1 MPQLLKRLGSITPRC
16 RRADPV
22 LPFSDLCS
30 ASPDGE
36 GSPDSKEPTAHSPTP
51 KTKVITDRSPY
62 VVRASP
68 DGSTK
73 KQRLSFSAEDQPCAA
88 LPMPMSPV
96 SATSTSS
103 KQKKQPRR
111 AVNASPGCVEASP
124 GSSAKK
130 PRRAALEQEAEPEAG
145 EPVTARRRLELGVG
159 PTPVKEAASPETSGN
174 YNASPEVGGVFGK
187 ETGQSFADNFHMHPT
202 RLFSELANL
211 AYFGLSEDA
220 SDKDLDNAYRQMA
233 KRMHPDKNGGTEESK
248 QRFQE
253 MQKRYEALKEKRGL
267 QEPADAGS
275 PGDAEEVA
283 TSLDL
288 RATAAAELGRPP
300 MGPLSSADQ
309 PPPQELLGVE
319 RLPDIRPA
327 SARATVGP
335 RTPLRPIT
343 SGGTVAAESA
353 ASCNAESS
361 TTSPERPRTSPAP
374 AEAFAP
380 RAPPQPRRPQTAR
393 PSAPRPPQALARASS
408 SLLSSAAK
416 AATSAASVLTPRRL
430 MSPGRLLSPRR
441 MMSPGRLMSPR
452 RMMSPGRVMTPR
464 PDANPSEETPDA
476 TSSASISGGPA
487 AAKETPQTQPRTP
500 RSWLPSP
507 RPSFRRGS
515 KPPVGHQAATAAA
528 EATPPRSAASRAAN
542 GAGVGPLDTSEGEE
556 ADDADPLVNPMLS
569 AVYGRP
575 LTREEVS
582 AAVSVC
588 PEVSWLAQCA
598 LMCPLPPGWRQ
609 CNGDGADGVPPIL
622 YACDLTGEVNEQP
635 PHLQRFS
642 RLARLLMTSVQ
653 RPEDT
658 AAAAAWL
665 EREIQDAHSEATRMK
680 ESWTQSIDPAR
691 GVKFWH
697 DPVSRRSCWENPA
710 APAEFI
716 ACVAERLL
724 ATEAFAKLASTADAA
739 SSRADSARSDAA
751 VRADSARRS
760 KPRAQS
766 GTPRAPY
773 SDPAA
778 SPAPTA
784 AAAPPPAPGTS
795 RRVRKPSGQSS
806 TGRDASMEASACQAG
821 EYENAK
827 NALESKRRS
836 RSKRMTSSSEPQTAR
851 RCVKPPALVPKIS
864 LAAAE
869 QDDDT
874 PDDNTPKARVPGPPK
889 QCTDFDGGDTEA
901 FAIFTPPGSPAK
913 LPVESK
919 PQSVADLSARSS
931 SQPAN
936 GDAASALA
944 GAAAALAVAAAALA
958 SARGPASDSAP
969 EVAYDATLRPSEA
982 YNRSQIDA
990 DARRQVLEEA
1000 CLAQAEEET
1009 RQRAETEAR
1018 EKAEEQ
1024 ARLQAQLQAEEVRRK
1039 LEEEARQKAAEE
1051 AQQKAEE
1058 AVQRR
1063 AEEEARRRAE
1073 EEARQKAE
1081 EEVRKRTEEEARQK
1095 AEEEAR
1101 QKAQLKAEEEA
1112 RKKAQEELRRK
1123 AAEEARQ
1130 RAEEEA
1136 RLRAE
1141 AQQKAK
1147 EEAAKLKAEADFPLA
1162 ASPAKKLTVPAMPGR
1177 EAASP
1182 ARKLTVPAMP
1192 GMEADAPHAGSPAKK
1207 LTMQAMPGTEGG
1219 APRAASPSKKL
1230 QTPPRTKLTVPAMPS
1245 PAGLKLSVP
1254 PMPMPAGSQTALG
1267 STLS

>member
-1 MPQLLKRLGSITPRC
+1 
-16 RRADPV
+16 
-22 LPFSDLCS
+22 
-30 ASPDGE
+30 
-36 GSPDSKEPTAHSPTP
+36 
-51 KTKVITDRSPY
+51 
-62 VVRASP
+62 
-68 DGSTK
+68 
-73 KQRLSFSAEDQPCAA
+73 
-88 LPMPMSPV
+88 
-96 SATSTSS
+96 
-103 KQKKQPRR
+103 
-111 AVNASPGCVEASP
+111 
-124 GSSAKK
+124 
-130 PRRAALEQEAEPEAG
+130 
-145 EPVTARRRLELGVG
+145 
-159 PTPVKEAASPETSGN
+159 
-174 YNASPEVGGVFGK
+174 
-187 ETGQSFADNFHMHPT
+187 
-202 RLFSELANL
+202 
-211 AYFGLSEDA
+211 
-220 SDKDLDNAYRQMA
+220 
-233 KRMHPDKNGGTEESK
+233 
-248 QRFQE
+248 
-253 MQKRYEALKEKRGL
+253 
-267 QEPADAGS
+267 
-275 PGDAEEVA
+275 
-283 TSLDL
+283 
-288 RATAAAELGRPP
+288 
-300 MGPLSSADQ
+300 
-309 PPPQELLGVE
+309 
-319 RLPDIRPA
+319 
-327 SARATVGP
+327 
-335 RTPLRPIT
+335 
-343 SGGTVAAESA
+343 
-353 ASCNAESS
+353 
-361 TTSPERPRTSPAP
+361 
-374 AEAFAP
+374 
-380 RAPPQPRRPQTAR
+380 
-393 PSAPRPPQALARASS
+393 
-408 SLLSSAAK
+408 
-416 AATSAASVLTPRRL
+416 
-430 MSPGRLLSPRR
+430 
-441 MMSPGRLMSPR
+441 
-452 RMMSPGRVMTPR
+452 
-464 PDANPSEETPDA
+464 
-476 TSSASISGGPA
+476 
-487 AAKETPQTQPRTP
+487 
-500 RSWLPSP
+500 
-507 RPSFRRGS
+507 
-515 KPPVGHQAATAAA
+515 
-528 EATPPRSAASRAAN
+528 
-542 GAGVGPLDTSEGEE
+542 VGPLDTSEGEE

-778 SPAPTA
+778 SPAPPA

-827 NALESKRRS
+827 NVPESKRRS
-836 RSKRMTSSSEPQTAR
+836 RSKRTTSSSEPQTAR
-851 RCVKPPALVPKIS
+851 RCVKPPAPVPKIS

-889 QCTDFDGGDTEA
+889 QCADFDGGDTEA

-913 LPVESK
+913 LPVDSK
-919 PQSVADLSARSS
+919 SQSVADLSARSS

-982 YNRSQIDA
+982 HNRSQIDA

-1051 AQQKAEE
+1051 ARQKAEE

-1101 QKAQLKAEEEA
+1101 QKAEEEA

-1136 RLRAE
+1136 RLQAE